1 MIVEEANHM
10 IWRRAPLV
18 LAGLVMP
25 LAANAQVMFDTTR
38 VTCADYL
45 ATSSAAPAG
54 AQTIVDMSLI
64 SCDQFLK
71 SPQERKDVLSAW
83 MGGYYSAMKNLATI
97 DARYVVR
104 NSKKIANYC
113 RTARNETLM
122 SAIQRNWR

>member
-1 MIVEEANHM
+1 MNPKTIA
-10 IWRRAPLV
+10 IAAL
-18 LAGLVMP
+18 
-25 LAANAQVMFDTTR
+25 LAA
-38 VTCADYL
+38 
-45 ATSSAAPAG
+45 SSAAPAG

-83 MGGYYSAMKNLATI
+83 MGGYYSAMKNLATV

-122 SAIQRNWR
+122 SETQRNWR

>member
-1 MIVEEANHM
+1 MNT
-10 IWRRAPLV
+10 RAI
-18 LAGLVMP
+18 AI
-25 LAANAQVMFDTTR
+25 AAL
-38 VTCADYL
+38 L
-45 ATSSAAPAG
+45 ATSWAVPAR

-83 MGGYYSAMKNLATI
+83 MGGYFSAMKNVATV

-104 NSKKIANYC
+104 NSKKVADYC
-113 RTARNETLM
+113 KKAKSETLM

>member
-1 MIVEEANHM
+1 MHSKTIA
-10 IWRRAPLV
+10 IAAL
-18 LAGLVMP
+18 
-25 LAANAQVMFDTTR
+25 LAA
-38 VTCADYL
+38 
-45 ATSSAAPAG
+45 SSIVPAR

-64 SCDQFLK
+64 SCEQFLK

-113 RTARNETLM
+113 RTARSETLM
-122 SAIQRNWR
+122 SATQRNWR